1 MRACSVGCIGGIV
14 ELLQGGGSLAHV
26 RVAAAKEVVGEYT
39 GSLPLIPPKGGGLM
53 VVVVADAAHQGGV
66 AGGEDGVALVFGV
79 GAQEVVAHEIA
90 PRHLCGVLGNAVEE
104 RQGRVGAGVDEGV
117 NPTQPPRKPPSYP
130 PEGGKIVA
138 GRQGY
143 EGDGNS
149 RDVAAD
155 AVCRGDMS
163 SSVVAHGFDVEKVV
177 DIAFRRQRYKFTA
190 NYAIFSSFFIQI
202 KKRSDCVAALL
213 GRMYQG

>member
-1 MRACSVGCIGGIV
+1 M
-14 ELLQGGGSLAHV
+14 
-26 RVAAAKEVVGEYT
+26 
-39 GSLPLIPPKGGGLM
+39 
-53 VVVVADAAHQGGV
+53 
-66 AGGEDGVALVFGV
+66 
-79 GAQEVVAHEIA
+79 
-90 PRHLCGVLGNAVEE
+90 
-104 RQGRVGAGVDEGV
+104 
-117 NPTQPPRKPPSYP
+117 
-130 PEGGKIVA
+130 A
-138 GRQGY
+138 GRQGD
-143 EGDGNS
+143 ENDGYS

-213 GRMYQG
+213 GRMYQR